1 MSRWKVVVGASSF
14 ARVSDKPLRL
24 LREHDVEVTLNPY
37 GRKLSRNETID
48 FLRGADGILA
58 GLEPLDREIL
68 STCRGKL
75 KALARIGIGMDNV
88 DIQAAQEFG
97 IRVSNTPDGPTQA
110 VAELTVTA
118 LLALCRQLIP
128 SSAALHARQWKK
140 LMGVSVMGMKVLLI
154 GYGRIGQADNHGP
167 QGGVQLHFKGD
178 DDHHVAGRHNGGKLR
193 VDFAAH
199 QLELHVVHRPPGFFH
214 IFQRQFDDVVDNRLF
229 DAREFAAF
237 DLGLTAGTA
246 ENIFHQ
252 SEDKPGVHHH
262 DGVAAQGVHFEDI
275 DGRGHGQRADE
286 LAELRHVNGNGVE
299 FHTLAYGVGKGIGTQ
314 AGETV
319 IDDFENRHAPA
330 DDAIL
335 IGKVKGDNIAFVFR
349 LVLGCVDF
357 AAGKPPQQGI
367 NFILRQYFV
376 HRTSLLH

>member
-58 GLEPLDREIL
+58 GLEPLDRDVL

-154 GYGRIGQADNHGP
+154 GYGRIGQAVASSLRNLGAEILVWDPARPDISVSSMEEGLR
-167 QGGVQLHFKGD
+167 QAGAVSLHASGTQQIL
-178 DDHHVAGRHNGGKLR
+178 GK
-193 VDFAAH
+193 
-199 QLELHVVHRPPGFFH
+199 Q
-214 IFQRQFDDVVDNRLF
+214 
-229 DAREFAAF
+229 
-237 DLGLTAGTA
+237 
-246 ENIFHQ
+246 
-252 SEDKPGVHHH
+252 
-262 DGVAAQGVHFEDI
+262 
-275 DGRGHGQRADE
+275 E
-286 LAELRHVNGNGVE
+286 LALLPDGAFLLNSARGGLVDEEALYQELISGRLGGCWLDAFSAEPYTGPLCDCPGALLTPHVS
-299 FHTLAYGVGKGIGTQ
+299 TYTTRCR
-314 AGETV
+314 ETMETEAV
-319 IDDFENRHAPA
+319 HNLLRDIHA
-330 DDAIL
+330 L
-335 IGKVKGDNIAFVFR
+335 
-349 LVLGCVDF
+349 
-357 AAGKPPQQGI
+357 
-367 NFILRQYFV
+367 
-376 HRTSLLH
+376 